1 MRLAL
6 IWAALG
12 FKLVGGI
19 VIATHF
25 DAGDAWLFCGLTL
38 VLMGMFAAN
47 AALNCSMARTLDD
60 EFDAGYRV
68 GYRAGRR
75 APLVSQ
81 PVTSLDAFRNRRG
94 EDGRVQ
100 ATTVRAV
107 AGDRPHAR
115 RPTTHAH

>member
-1 MRLAL
+1 MRLAM
-6 IWAALG
+6 IGAALG
-12 FKLVGGI
+12 LKVAGGF

-25 DAGDAWLFCGLTL
+25 DAADAWLFVGLTL
-38 VLMGMFAAN
+38 LLMGMFAAN
-47 AALNCSMARTLDD
+47 AALNCSLARTLDE

-81 PVTSLDAFRNRRG
+81 PVTSLDAFRNRKG
-94 EDGRVQ
+94 EDGRIQ
-100 ATTVRAV
+100 APPVRAV
-107 AGDRPHAR
+107 AGDRPHTR